1 MEQPARRKL
10 LRGSLAAPLVLTVAS
25 PSVLAASSFQACIAR
40 VADQPQPGTSLMI
53 TDLQDT
59 WLRTPVSIYSGMLR
73 AGGGVTARYYKS
85 PTDQLFYREDGTS
98 ACTGFDA
105 TAFTGTGGPTPLNIT
120 RYALVYIDTTG
131 TPVGLGTCKP
141 ATGYAVSA
149 SCWTSFS
156 APA

>member
-10 LRGSLAAPLVLTVAS
+10 LRGTLAAPLVLTVTS

-40 VADQPQPGTSLMI
+40 VADQPQPGASLMI
-53 TDLQDT
+53 TDLQDS

-73 AGGGVTARYYKS
+73 GGAGVTARYYKS

-120 RYALVYIDTTG
+120 RYALVYIDTAG
-131 TPVGLGTCKP
+131 VPVGLGTCKP

-149 SCWTSFS
+149 SCWSSFS